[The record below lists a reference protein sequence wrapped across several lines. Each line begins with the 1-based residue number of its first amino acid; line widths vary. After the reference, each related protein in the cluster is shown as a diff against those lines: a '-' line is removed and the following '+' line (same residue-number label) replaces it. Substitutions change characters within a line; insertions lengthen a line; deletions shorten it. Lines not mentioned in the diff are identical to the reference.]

1 MSARTAGGRAYAP
14 RRDGSRSDVHAAG
27 ECVSWAIRDG
37 HLSPSDLVDYAFENS
52 VADNFG
58 HDRTHFRESE
68 NSPDAVGDYGLGGY
82 FDEKRRQAQLYRVP
96 GANGNEKYWKHPT
109 AS

>member
-1 MSARTAGGRAYAP
+1 MSARTAGGRAYVT
-14 RRDGSRSDVHAAG
+14 RRDGSRSDLHAPG
-27 ECVSWAIRDG
+27 KCMSGAIRGG
-37 HLSPSDLVDYAFENS
+37 HLSRSDLADYAFENS

-58 HDRTHFRESE
+58 YDHAHFRETE
-68 NSPDAVGDYGLGGY
+68 ISPDAVCDYGLGGY